1 MASDDEVKD
10 EEKRLKYLRTVVA
23 LTTNT
28 LRQERM
34 SLSEAKTL
42 IESTKKQ
49 VLKLFPDKEE
59 AFELIYRPRFERIL
73 KEKMESLGDGLWTEE
88 SEEEN

>member
-1 MASDDEVKD
+1 MASDEELKD
-10 EEKRLKYLRTVVA
+10 EEKRIRYLRTVVA

-28 LRQERM
+28 LRQQRM
-34 SLSEAKTL
+34 SLVEAKAL

-73 KEKMESLGDGLWTEE
+73 KEKMEALGDGVWTDE